1 MSATCELLGEF
12 LAEHLAPRARQDFK
26 LHLGA
31 CTTCQGALHINLQLD
46 VEAKRPGAGAELG
59 HLEWSVRERAAR
71 CPQRAQHMPWPADPA
86 TAATLADG
94 LLAGGYEQ
102 LQCGGCGLWM
112 VWRKKVSRARGTK
125 PSGQLKSPARATVT
139 NGGDR
144 NSRGRR

>member
-1 MSATCELLGEF
+1 MSALCDRLAMF
-12 LAEHLAPRARQDFK
+12 LEGLLAPRQVEAFK
-26 LHLGA
+26 VHLGTCTA
-31 CTTCQGALHINLQLD
+31 CMGAFHVSLQL
-46 VEAKRPGAGAELG
+46 EAMAEKPGAKGELER
-59 HLEWSVRERAAR
+59 LEWSVQERAHR
-71 CPQRAQHMPWPADPA
+71 CPQRAQHMPWPADPVR
-86 TAATLADG
+86 AAFVAEKLMA
-94 LLAGGYEQ
+94 AGYEQ